1 MSPRVSPSLVLFSEF
16 AADLRTGE
24 LFRSD
29 RKVKLQERPFQ
40 VLVVLL
46 ERAGELVTREEL
58 RDRIWPSDTFVDY
71 GHGLAVAV
79 NKLREALGDSPEH
92 PRFVETVGR
101 RGYRFVAAVER
112 PRFTSEEAPVAPTP
126 PAEEAPPVPD
136 PRKRR
141 AIAIAAMVAV
151 IVVGVPFAL
160 WNITKWRSRGAGT
173 GVPHWSAPQK

>member
-1 MSPRVSPSLVLFSEF
+1 V
-16 AADLRTGE
+16 
-24 LFRSD
+24 
-29 RKVKLQERPFQ
+29 
-40 VLVVLL
+40 
-46 ERAGELVTREEL
+46 ERAGEVVTREEL

-112 PRFTSEEAPVAPTP
+112 PQVTSEEAPVALTP
-126 PAEEAPPVPD
+126 PVEEAPPVPD

-141 AIAIAAMVAV
+141 AIAIAAVVAV

-160 WNITKWRSRGAGT
+160 DHQRAISRCRYRSSTHLLPRCSSAGE
-173 GVPHWSAPQK
+173 PLQQC